1 MRVRVLLPDARA
13 LGLDRVKIDAANRTV
28 RIDVRSMAS
37 AGVCPKC
44 GLKSRRIHSKYQR
57 QLNDLPWQ
65 DLCVKV
71 MWRSRKFFCKTE
83 DCAQRIFT
91 ERLPVVAQPHARRT
105 TRLMMALRCIAF
117 ACGGE
122 EGSRLAERLSI
133 TISPD
138 SLLRLIRKT
147 TIPPRLTPRVLRV
160 DDWAFKKGKRYDTI
174 LVDLER
180 GRPVDLLPERSADSL
195 KRWLEEHDGVEIISR
210 DRGDCYIKRA
220 TEGAPGAIQ
229 VADRFHLVQN
239 LRDALGRLL
248 DRQAKSVL
256 AAVQQSNEARIK
268 PQPVAHKSFRDADDE
283 NANSNGTRTVAEKK
297 R

>member
-65 DLCVKV
+65 GLCVKV
-71 MWRSRKFFCKTE
+71 MWRSQKFFCKTE

-160 DDWAFKKGKRYDTI
+160 VFSHSRKAYSEVVYCQTTENLIRCLENAFWHFGGVPKTLVPDNLKAVVIKADWHAP
-174 LVDLER
+174 DLN
-180 GRPVDLLPERSADSL
+180 PKSRSFS
-195 KRWLEEHDGVEIISR
+195 EHDGTVLLLPTKPR
-210 DRGDCYIKRA
+210 
-220 TEGAPGAIQ
+220 T
-229 VADRFHLVQN
+229 
-239 LRDALGRLL
+239 LRYKG
-248 DRQAKSVL
+248 KV
-256 AAVQQSNEARIK
+256 
-268 PQPVAHKSFRDADDE
+268 
-283 NANSNGTRTVAEKK
+283 
-297 R
+297 